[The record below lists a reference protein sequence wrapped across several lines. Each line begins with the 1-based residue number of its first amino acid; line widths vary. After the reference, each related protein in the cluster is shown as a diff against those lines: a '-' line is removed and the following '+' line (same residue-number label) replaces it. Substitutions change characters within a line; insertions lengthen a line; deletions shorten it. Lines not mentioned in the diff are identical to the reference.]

1 MILNIK
7 YFGVL
12 AEITKKKE
20 EQLVLEG
27 SNMTVNSLK
36 LKMESA
42 YQELQKQLFHC
53 HKSGDGRDRY
63 NHKGSG
69 CNSFSA
75 TFRRRVIFKSKIKIQ
90 KSKDES
96 QKTKKKNK

>member
-1 MILNIK
+1 M
-7 YFGVL
+7 

-42 YQELQKQLFHC
+42 YQELQKNNYSIAINQAMAGTDTTI
-53 HKSGDGRDRY
+53 KDQD
-63 NHKGSG
+63 
-69 CNSFSA
+69 
-75 TFRRRVIFKSKIKIQ
+75 VIAFLPPFAGG
-90 KSKDES
+90 
-96 QKTKKKNK
+96 

>member
-20 EQLVLEG
+20 EQLVLDE
-27 SNMTVNSLK
+27 SNVTVNSLK

-42 YQELQKQLFHC
+42 YQELQKNNYSIAVNQAMV
-53 HKSGDGRDRY
+53 GMDTAINDQD
-63 NHKGSG
+63 
-69 CNSFSA
+69 
-75 TFRRRVIFKSKIKIQ
+75 VIAFLPPFAGG
-90 KSKDES
+90 
-96 QKTKKKNK
+96 

>member
-42 YQELQKQLFHC
+42 YQELQKNNYSVAINQAMAGTDTTI
-53 HKSGDGRDRY
+53 KDQD
-63 NHKGSG
+63 
-69 CNSFSA
+69 
-75 TFRRRVIFKSKIKIQ
+75 VIAFLPPFAGG
-90 KSKDES
+90 
-96 QKTKKKNK
+96 

>member
-20 EQLVLEG
+20 EQLVLDE

-36 LKMESA
+36 LKMEVA
-42 YQELQKQLFHC
+42 YQELQKNNYSIAVNQAMV
-53 HKSGDGRDRY
+53 GMDAAINDQD
-63 NHKGSG
+63 
-69 CNSFSA
+69 
-75 TFRRRVIFKSKIKIQ
+75 VIAFLPPFAGG
-90 KSKDES
+90 
-96 QKTKKKNK
+96 

>member
-42 YQELQKQLFHC
+42 YQELQKNNYSIAINQTMA
-53 HKSGDGRDRY
+53 GTD
-63 NHKGSG
+63 
-69 CNSFSA
+69 
-75 TFRRRVIFKSKIKIQ
+75 TTIKDQDIIAFLPPFAGG
-90 KSKDES
+90 
-96 QKTKKKNK
+96 

>member
-1 MILNIK
+1 MEKSGTKYKYSGRVSKNTIMILNIK

-20 EQLVLEG
+20 EQLVLEE

-42 YQELQKQLFHC
+42 YQELQKNNYSIAINQTMAGTDTTI
-53 HKSGDGRDRY
+53 KDQD
-63 NHKGSG
+63 
-69 CNSFSA
+69 
-75 TFRRRVIFKSKIKIQ
+75 VIAFLPPFAGG
-90 KSKDES
+90 
-96 QKTKKKNK
+96 

>member
-1 MILNIK
+1 MENSSAKYKYSRRVSKITIMILNIK

-42 YQELQKQLFHC
+42 YQELQKNNYSIAINQAMAGTDTTI
-53 HKSGDGRDRY
+53 KDQD
-63 NHKGSG
+63 
-69 CNSFSA
+69 
-75 TFRRRVIFKSKIKIQ
+75 VIAFLPPFAGG
-90 KSKDES
+90 
-96 QKTKKKNK
+96 

>member
-1 MILNIK
+1 MENSSAKYKYSRRVSKNTIMILNIK

-12 AEITKKKE
+12 AE

-42 YQELQKQLFHC
+42 YQELQKNNYSIAINQAMAGTDTTI
-53 HKSGDGRDRY
+53 KDQD
-63 NHKGSG
+63 
-69 CNSFSA
+69 
-75 TFRRRVIFKSKIKIQ
+75 VIAFLPPFAGG
-90 KSKDES
+90 
-96 QKTKKKNK
+96 

>member
-42 YQELQKQLFHC
+42 YQELQKNNYSIAINQAMAGTDTTI
-53 HKSGDGRDRY
+53 KDQD
-63 NHKGSG
+63 
-69 CNSFSA
+69 
-75 TFRRRVIFKSKIKIQ
+75 VIAFLPPFAGG
-90 KSKDES
+90 
-96 QKTKKKNK
+96 

>member
-27 SNMTVNSLK
+27 SNMTVQSLR

-42 YQELQKQLFHC
+42 YQELNKNNYSIAIDQAMAGTDTTIKDQ
-53 HKSGDGRDRY
+53 D
-63 NHKGSG
+63 
-69 CNSFSA
+69 
-75 TFRRRVIFKSKIKIQ
+75 VIAFLPPFAGG
-90 KSKDES
+90 
-96 QKTKKKNK
+96 